1 MTDNEQADS
10 KDSALKRIE
19 ELRTLIHE
27 HNYRYY
33 VLDAPTITDA
43 EYDRLFQEL
52 RELENLYPESVTPDS
67 PTQRVGGQVLSV
79 FRSVPH
85 SGPVLSLSNAFTE
98 GEIREFDRR
107 VRQLGAIERVDYVV
121 EPKIDGL
128 SVILR
133 YERGVFGLGLTR
145 GDGVVGEDVTANVK
159 TIKAIPLRLRQ
170 TSKPTPEHIEVR
182 GEVFLPKDDFKRL
195 NEEREEDGL
204 PTFANPRNAAAGS
217 LRQLDPGITASR
229 PLRALFYEIRDVT
242 GSGWNLPRYQVECMN
257 LLKELGFPVASFD
270 YCQSIDEVIELLPV
284 WELKRHSLSYDIDG
298 VVIKVNDLELG
309 RSLGATGHSPR
320 SQIAFKFPPEQVE
333 TKVRDIVVQVGR
345 TGIVTPV
352 AILEPVKVSGS
363 TVSRA
368 TLHNE
373 DFIRDKDLRIGDTV
387 LLQKAGEVIP
397 EIVSVVKEKRTGSEI
412 EFSMPEKCPACGE
425 DLIKLPGEVAYRCT
439 NMACPAQI
447 KERLT
452 HFASRDAMDIRG
464 LGPALVESL
473 LQSGLVKDPGDLYF
487 LNVDDIADLP
497 RMGRKSAEN
506 LIKSIEVSKGR
517 TLDRLIFALGIRH
530 VGKQTAR
537 LLAERFQTL
546 DKFIQAEEEELT
558 SIPEIGPETAK
569 SITLFVRTESMK
581 DLVQKLKNAGVKA
594 ALGQEVR
601 ESVRGVLGGKTFV
614 ITGTLKT
621 MPRHEAEELIIS
633 LGGKVSSS
641 VSRSTYALIVGD
653 SPGSKLDKARDMG
666 IRIMTEEEFL
676 EMIKGV

>member
-229 PLRALFYEIRDVT
+229 PLRALFYEIRDVR
-242 GSGWNLPRYQVECMN
+242 GSGWDLPRYQVECMN

-270 YCQSIDEVIELLPV
+270 YCQST
-284 WELKRHSLSYDIDG
+284 SC
-298 VVIKVNDLELG
+298 
-309 RSLGATGHSPR
+309 
-320 SQIAFKFPPEQVE
+320 
-333 TKVRDIVVQVGR
+333 
-345 TGIVTPV
+345 
-352 AILEPVKVSGS
+352 GS
-363 TVSRA
+363 A
-368 TLHNE
+368 
-373 DFIRDKDLRIGDTV
+373 DFNFG
-387 LLQKAGEVIP
+387 
-397 EIVSVVKEKRTGSEI
+397 
-412 EFSMPEKCPACGE
+412 
-425 DLIKLPGEVAYRCT
+425 
-439 NMACPAQI
+439 
-447 KERLT
+447 
-452 HFASRDAMDIRG
+452 
-464 LGPALVESL
+464 
-473 LQSGLVKDPGDLYF
+473 
-487 LNVDDIADLP
+487 
-497 RMGRKSAEN
+497 
-506 LIKSIEVSKGR
+506 
-517 TLDRLIFALGIRH
+517 
-530 VGKQTAR
+530 
-537 LLAERFQTL
+537 
-546 DKFIQAEEEELT
+546 
-558 SIPEIGPETAK
+558 
-569 SITLFVRTESMK
+569 
-581 DLVQKLKNAGVKA
+581 
-594 ALGQEVR
+594 
-601 ESVRGVLGGKTFV
+601 
-614 ITGTLKT
+614 
-621 MPRHEAEELIIS
+621 
-633 LGGKVSSS
+633 
-641 VSRSTYALIVGD
+641 
-653 SPGSKLDKARDMG
+653 
-666 IRIMTEEEFL
+666 
-676 EMIKGV
+676 